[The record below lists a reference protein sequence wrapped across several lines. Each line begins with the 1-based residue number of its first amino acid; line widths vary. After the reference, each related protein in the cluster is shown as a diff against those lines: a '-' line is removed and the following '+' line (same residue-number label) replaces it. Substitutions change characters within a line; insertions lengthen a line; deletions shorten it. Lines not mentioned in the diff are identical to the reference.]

1 MPADL
6 ALMLLPVMATLLRE
20 GLWITGLLILINGVD
35 ELAIDVALPFAWAKQ
50 RLSGLPD
57 PPHDPG
63 RFAILVPAWQE
74 SDVIGPMLRS
84 LLSTLDHPDYRVHVG
99 VYPNDPVTAEE
110 VLKIEDPRIVLVTT
124 AQPGPTT
131 KADCLNHL
139 WRSVLESEAGQG
151 QVKAIILHDAEDVL
165 HPGELRVFDRGLQR
179 HAMVQIPV
187 VPILDAGGSLVGG
200 HYLDE
205 FAITHARDMV
215 VRTAFKAPVPSAGVG
230 TAIRRDAM
238 LALDNGSGT
247 PFDAQSLTEDY
258 EIGYRLHALGYSA
271 AMVRHRAGGQ
281 LVAVREYFPDHLEPA
296 VRQKARWLQGI
307 ALSGWDRLGWTQ
319 SPMAA
324 WMMMRDRKAVPVAV
338 LGIIGYLLLS
348 LFLLGLLLERWL
360 GLPPGIGPVRL
371 DSDRDQGLIFLL
383 GLTGLLLG
391 WRLVVRM
398 ACTWRAAGPVEA
410 MLSIPRAPIGNLVNA
425 LAALRAFQ
433 RYQESLRLGRPLDWD
448 KTQHRFPGTSASA
461 HG

>member
-84 LLSTLDHPDYRVHVG
+84 LLSTLDHPDYHVHVG
-99 VYPNDPVTAEE
+99 VYPNDPATAEE

-139 WRSVLESEAGQG
+139 WRSVLESEAEQG

-238 LALDNGSGT
+238 LALDNGKSATGCMRWAIQRPWSATAPAGSLSPSGNISPT
-247 PFDAQSLTEDY
+247 IWSQRSD
-258 EIGYRLHALGYSA
+258 R
-271 AMVRHRAGGQ
+271 RRAGS
-281 LVAVREYFPDHLEPA
+281 RESRFPDGTALA
-296 VRQKARWLQGI
+296 GRRARWQ
-307 ALSGWDRLGWTQ
+307 
-319 SPMAA
+319 
-324 WMMMRDRKAVPVAV
+324 
-338 LGIIGYLLLS
+338 
-348 LFLLGLLLERWL
+348 
-360 GLPPGIGPVRL
+360 PG
-371 DSDRDQGLIFLL
+371 
-383 GLTGLLLG
+383 
-391 WRLVVRM
+391 
-398 ACTWRAAGPVEA
+398 
-410 MLSIPRAPIGNLVNA
+410 
-425 LAALRAFQ
+425 
-433 RYQESLRLGRPLDWD
+433 
-448 KTQHRFPGTSASA
+448 
-461 HG
+461 

>member
-20 GLWITGLLILINGVD
+20 GLWITGLLILLNGLD
-35 ELAIDVALPFAWAKQ
+35 ELAVDIALPFAWARE
-50 RLSGLPD
+50 RLTSLPD
-57 PPHDPG
+57 PPEEPG
-63 RFAILVPAWQE
+63 RFAILVPTWQE

-84 LLSTLDHPDYRVHVG
+84 LLSTIDHRDFRIHVG
-99 VYPNDPVTAEE
+99 VYPNDPATAEE
-110 VLKIEDPRIVLVTT
+110 VLKINDPRIMLVTT

-139 WRSVLESEAGQG
+139 WRSVLSSEAASGK
-151 QVKAIILHDAEDVL
+151 VKAIILHDAEDVL
-165 HPGELRVFDRGLQR
+165 HPEELRVFDRALQR

-187 VPILDAGGSLVGG
+187 VPILDSGGSLVGG

-215 VRTAFKAPVPSAGVG
+215 VRTTLKAPVPSAGVG

-238 LALDNGSGT
+238 LALDSGSGT

-281 LVAVREYFPDHLEPA
+281 LVAVREYFPDQLEPA

-307 ALSGWDRLGWTQ
+307 ALSGWDRLGWTRH
-319 SPMAA
+319 PLAA

-338 LGIIGYLLLS
+338 IGIVGYLLLG
-348 LFLLGLLLERWL
+348 LFLLGLLLEHWL
-360 GLPPGIGPVRL
+360 GLSPGIGPVRL
-371 DSDRDQGLIFLL
+371 HPDQDQGLIFLL

-398 ACTWRAAGPVEA
+398 ACTWRAAGPIEA
-410 MLSIPRAPIGNLVNA
+410 MLSIPRAPVGNLVNA
-425 LAALRAFQ
+425 LAALRAFT
-433 RYQESLRLGRPLDWD
+433 RYQESLRLGRPLAWD
-448 KTQHRFPGTSASA
+448 KTQHRFPLPSAGTS
-461 HG
+461 G